1 MPMFAYT
8 DDSGQ
13 RHMITGKEGH
23 FFRHLRNKVNEA
35 VNILVL
41 PDNASEPRLGD
52 LLSLYSNGAL
62 LGLIGSAFFILPLY
76 GARFIGNRAAQAAAV
91 LSENQLPAWNS
102 FDKFGQSRLP
112 GWDLVIVLVGFI
124 LIAGG
129 IFGYAYSFFRK
140 FIDKDEDVKFR
151 FESNGNLTS
160 VLSISEIDDK
170 KLTCDRFIQ
179 TNTKKTEKK
188 IIGFNSNA
196 ANKRIVVLLTE
207 YFTQGLR
214 KGSYEIKDSGDL
226 DLYVYME
233 CTASP
238 KIVISEPR
246 PGSQKFACLLA
257 NKIENIKYENIEQ
270 KKDDLIHG
278 KAVTAVRLNFD
289 CNERRSAAI
298 ASAIEDYFAK

>member
-1 MPMFAYT
+1 MFII
-8 DDSGQ
+8 SE
-13 RHMITGKEGH
+13 I
-23 FFRHLRNKVNEA
+23 
-35 VNILVL
+35 ILV
-41 PDNASEPRLGD
+41 
-52 LLSLYSNGAL
+52 
-62 LGLIGSAFFILPLY
+62 GLITWA
-76 GARFIGNRAAQAAAV
+76 
-91 LSENQLPAWNS
+91 
-102 FDKFGQSRLP
+102 
-112 GWDLVIVLVGFI
+112 
-124 LIAGG
+124 LIAYVSG
-129 IFGYAYSFFRK
+129 FGSSNFFERTWVSQDLKMLVETIVSSPQLALYDYMMPTTDTINSSNTKIKITEKTIEITSKENEKEQKTTQLYAYSFFRK

-246 PGSQKFACLLA
+246 PGSQKFRSQHSGPHLHLA
-257 NKIENIKYENIEQ
+257 EK
-270 KKDDLIHG
+270 
-278 KAVTAVRLNFD
+278 R
-289 CNERRSAAI
+289 C
-298 ASAIEDYFAK
+298 